1 MFISATRRNS
11 HIPKK
16 ASESNAAAMDAA
28 DQVANDDF
36 GEANEGES
44 ADEEDEPSD
53 EEPHDDA
60 PVDQL
65 SELQGC
71 LVCVIAMLLTASRSA
86 KSHQSRQG
94 QGALTRSDV
103 QG

>member
-1 MFISATRRNS
+1 
-11 HIPKK
+11 
-16 ASESNAAAMDAA
+16 MDAA

-36 GEANEGES
+36 GEANEGAS

-53 EEPHDDA
+53 EEPQDDA

-71 LVCVIAMLLTASRSA
+71 LDLLLQCCSLHPDQRKAIKVGKPKVLLRHAVMSQADPRRSA
-86 KSHQSRQG
+86 Q
-94 QGALTRSDV
+94 
-103 QG
+103 